1 MSFDTT
7 GNRISYKGNDVTTA
21 FSFPYLFYDSSHLK
35 VILVSAL
42 GVETVQTITTHY
54 TVAGVGN
61 PAGGTVTMMTPPAT
75 GEELVILR
83 VVPYNQGLLLVE
95 NDPFPSQSVMERLD
109 LNVMMAQQLAG
120 DTGRA
125 LKIPLSAANSS
136 PELPAPAPL
145 KSFRWNATATA
156 LEETTDP
163 AVAA

>member
-7 GNRISYKGNDVTTA
+7 GNRISYNGDDVTTA
-21 FSFPYLFYDSSHLK
+21 FSFPYLFYNSSHLK

-54 TVAGVGN
+54 TVTGVGN
-61 PAGGTVTMMTPPAT
+61 PAGGTVTMQTPPAT
-75 GEELVILR
+75 GEKLVILR

-120 DTGRA
+120 DIGRSMTVSEAEGSVASIPTVAERAGKYAAYDSLGNPIASTG
-125 LKIPLSAANSS
+125 AAG
-136 PELPAPAPL
+136 
-145 KSFRWNATATA
+145 T
-156 LEETTDP
+156 
-163 AVAA
+163 